1 MARKQSGDRGGSA
14 PSRGGAERSEAEF
27 LGDAVC
33 GSPGRRS
40 VAERTEAVLEL
51 LSGKATVDQLT
62 RRFGWWDE
70 GRWRLVLLA
79 A

>member
-1 MARKQSGDRGGSA
+1 
-14 PSRGGAERSEAEF
+14 
-27 LGDAVC
+27 
-33 GSPGRRS
+33 